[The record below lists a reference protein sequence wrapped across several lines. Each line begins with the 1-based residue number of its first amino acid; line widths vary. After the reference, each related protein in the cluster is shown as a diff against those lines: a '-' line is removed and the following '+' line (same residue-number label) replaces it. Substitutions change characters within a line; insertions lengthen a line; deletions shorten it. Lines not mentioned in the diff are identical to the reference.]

1 MAMIELADVSHQGA
15 HIKVIGVGGGGGNAI
30 NNMIEEELDGVEFIA
45 ANTDAQALRQSL
57 APTKIQLGEK
67 VTRGLGA
74 GANPDVGRRAA
85 AEDQGRLTEY
95 LEGADMVFI
104 TAGMGG
110 GTGTGAAPIIA
121 NVAKEAGALTVA
133 IVTKPFEFEGKRRM
147 AFAES
152 GLEELRKSV
161 DTLIVLPNDKLL
173 ALGDPTTPM
182 KDSFK
187 LSDTVLLNAVRG
199 ISDLILVPGLINVD
213 FADVKTVMTSKGRA
227 LMSTGVGI
235 GEHRAE
241 TAARAAIESPLLE
254 DESLKGARGMLVNIT
269 GPADLSLY
277 EVNLAIRIIS
287 DMGSEDC
294 NTICGAVINP
304 DLDDEI
310 KITVIAT
317 GFDAAMP
324 QYASRHHADEHAQPP
339 RRQPAPAR
347 NTEHQE
353 SRHVESRHVESRH
366 EGRHVEQREQVRA
379 APPAPPA
386 IPPRLTVAQQPQPV
400 NYDQPTVNR
409 NNKQRESRPVDD
421 RLLANANPFNET
433 DESELDTPAFLR
445 NKSASKWGLFDRK
458 K

>member
-1 MAMIELADVSHQGA
+1 MIELADVSHQGA

-133 IVTKPFEFEGKRRM
+133 IVTKPFGFEGKRRM

-173 ALGDPTTPM
+173 ELGDESTTM

-269 GPADLSLY
+269 GPADLSLH
-277 EVNLAIRIIS
+277 EVNRAIRIIS
-287 DMGSEDC
+287 DMGGDDC

-324 QYASRHHADEHAQPP
+324 QYAGRHHAADEFAQPVRRPAAQP
-339 RRQPAPAR
+339 RHTEYHEPRQEPRQAEHRQEAR
-347 NTEHQE
+347 Q
-353 SRHVESRHVESRH
+353 
-366 EGRHVEQREQVRA
+366 

-386 IPPRLTVAQQPQPV
+386 QSPRLTVAPPPPPV
-400 NYDQPTVNR
+400 NYDEPTVNR
-409 NNKQRESRPVDD
+409 NNKQRDSRPVDD
-421 RLLANANPFNET
+421 RLQANANPFNET

-445 NKSASKWGLFDRK
+445 NKSAPSKWGLFDRK